1 MWLSLAWPLQRGL
14 SVTPR
19 KASLPLSLPLPP
31 SSGYDQVAP
40 VWSYGASGHSPLK
53 PVSCLTASPLTR
65 LV

>member
-1 MWLSLAWPLQRGL
+1 MWLSLLWLLQRSL

-19 KASLPLSLPLPP
+19 KASLPLPP